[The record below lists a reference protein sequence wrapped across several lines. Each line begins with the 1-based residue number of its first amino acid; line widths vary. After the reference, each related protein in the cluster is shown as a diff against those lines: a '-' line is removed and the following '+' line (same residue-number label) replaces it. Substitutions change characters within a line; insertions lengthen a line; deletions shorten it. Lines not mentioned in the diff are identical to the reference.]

1 MQLWAMAMAASQ
13 IKQPQYSLESSVFFV
28 GLPPETLER
37 IQRRCSWRRYQPREL
52 IIDYLDSSDEVFF
65 VITGNARVTIHSID
79 GKAVSLR
86 ELGPG
91 AMFGEYAAIDGAPR
105 SASVYAQHSCLV
117 ASMPAATFR
126 TLLETEPMVAKA
138 LIRHLVTEI
147 RELTTRVF
155 EFSTL
160 AVRYRIQT
168 EVLRLARLTPHEGKT
183 ASIVP
188 APTHAELANR
198 ISTHR
203 EAVTRELS
211 RLSKI
216 GIIEQRK
223 RALLVRDID
232 RLAAIVHDA
241 VGE

>member
-1 MQLWAMAMAASQ
+1 MARSQ
-13 IKQPQYSLESSVFFV
+13 ITQAENSFAGIAIF
-28 GLPPETLER
+28 GDLPSDALER
-37 IQRRCSWRRYQPREL
+37 IQRRCSWRRYQPGEP
-52 IIDYLDSSDEVFF
+52 IIDYLETSDEVFF
-65 VITGNARVTIHSID
+65 MAKGKARVTIHSID
-79 GKAVSLR
+79 GKAVTFR
-86 ELGPG
+86 DIGPG

-183 ASIVP
+183 VSIVP

-241 VGE
+241 IGD